1 LLYFAIYSSIA
12 MTHFPSDG
20 KTGRPWQA
28 LVQLAAESVAALA
41 AANDPSTPAH
51 PWIERDPATGA
62 QKPKMLLPPPE
73 TARQLA
79 DALSAQQSFRWR
91 RRVMIGTT
99 LILHIR
105 SSELYA
111 IMSEITPTG
120 FRMLPRALVSAL
132 AAESACLRRKSSA
145 AARDQTVADR
155 QSTVL

>member
-1 LLYFAIYSSIA
+1 LSEILQRAR
-12 MTHFPSDG
+12 
-20 KTGRPWQA
+20 K
-28 LVQLAAESVAALA
+28 
-41 AANDPSTPAH
+41 N
-51 PWIERDPATGA
+51 
-62 QKPKMLLPPPE
+62 PKMLLPPPE

-132 AAESACLRRKSSA
+132 ASSRVCMSSTEVIRSRAQSNRGGSAEQGTLTYRK
-145 AARDQTVADR
+145 
-155 QSTVL
+155 